1 MWIILGKMNETVIDK
16 TDLKII
22 NSLSRDSRI
31 PYSDIASIVG
41 ISPNAVRTRV
51 NKMLTKGVIQ
61 NFVVNVNPVIFGY
74 EKECFLTIKHIDKT
88 TKEDD
93 ILNGLNLL
101 GDVVVY
107 ARQLGRASIFALS
120 LKTGAEDKIGL
131 MVNLLKPAVVE
142 SSMFVNYKPISM
154 SINNSDFKIIK
165 CLLSNPRMQVADIAK
180 EASISTKTVKRRL
193 EKMRENHILQF
204 SILRDMSSM
213 QIVGYIEFAAVINVT
228 KSLYRNILERIYQ
241 EMQEYLL
248 LIPNVNQNEII
259 FAVFFCA
266 NIPTVESILTRL
278 ESYDGV
284 NRTEAFVTTK
294 LIYYQEWLKREI
306 NKRLE
311 GAEVVATRKDHII
324 KMRS

>member
-1 MWIILGKMNETVIDK
+1 
-16 TDLKII
+16 
-22 NSLSRDSRI
+22 
-31 PYSDIASIVG
+31 
-41 ISPNAVRTRV
+41 
-51 NKMLTKGVIQ
+51 MLTKGVIQ

-74 EKECFLTIKHIDKT
+74 EKECFLTIKHIYKT

-213 QIVGYIEFAAVINVT
+213 QIVGYIESAAVINVT

>member
-1 MWIILGKMNETVIDK
+1 MNETIIDK
-16 TDLKII
+16 TDLKLI
-22 NSLSRDSRI
+22 NSLCRDCRI
-31 PYSDIASIVG
+31 PYRNIASAVG
-41 ISPNAVRTRV
+41 ISPNAVKTRV
-51 NKMLTKGVIQ
+51 NKMLTKGIIK

-74 EKECFLTIKHIDKT
+74 ERECFLTIKHIDNR

-93 ILNGLNLL
+93 ILNRLNLL

-107 ARQLGRASIFALS
+107 AKQLGRASIFALS

-131 MVNLLKPAVVE
+131 MANLLKPAVVE
-142 SSMFVNYKPISM
+142 SSMFVSYKPISVNM
-154 SINNSDFKIIK
+154 NNSDFKIIK
-165 CLLSNPRMQVADIAK
+165 CLLSNPRMQVADIAR

-193 EKMRENHILQF
+193 ETMRENYILQF
-204 SILRDMSSM
+204 SILRDMSST
-213 QIVGYIEFAAVINVT
+213 QIVGYIEFAVVINVT
-228 KSLYRNILERIYQ
+228 KSFHRNILERIYQ

-248 LIPNVNQNEII
+248 LIPNVNQREII

-294 LIYYQEWLKREI
+294 LVYYQEWLKREI
-306 NKRLE
+306 DKRLE
-311 GAEVVATRKDHII
+311 ESGEEEVAATPKDYII
-324 KMRS
+324 KMR

>member
-1 MWIILGKMNETVIDK
+1 MQQTTLDK
-16 TDLKII
+16 IDLKII
-22 NSLSRDSRI
+22 SSLTKDCRVPFRN
-31 PYSDIASIVG
+31 IASTVG
-41 ISPNAVRTRV
+41 ITPNAIKERID
-51 NKMLTKGVIQ
+51 KMISHQIIQ
-61 NFVVNVNPVIFGY
+61 NFVINVNPVIFGY
-74 EKECFLTIKHIDKT
+74 EKECFLTIKDIDRKAI
-88 TKEDD
+88 KEDD

-107 ARQLGRASIFALS
+107 AKQLGGAFIFVLL
-120 LKTGAEDKIGL
+120 LKAGAEDKIGL
-131 MVNLLKPAVVE
+131 MVNLLKPAIVE
-142 SSMFVNYKPISM
+142 SSMFVSHKPISVN
-154 SINNSDFKIIK
+154 INNSDFKIIK
-165 CLLSNPRMQVADIAK
+165 CLLSNPRMQVADIAS

-213 QIVGYIEFAAVINVT
+213 QLVGYIEFAVVINVT
-228 KSLYRNILERIYQ
+228 KSLYRNILERIYL

-266 NIPTVESILTRL
+266 NIPTVDSILTRL
-278 ESYDGV
+278 ESYEGV

-306 NKRLE
+306 DKRLSDSE
-311 GAEVVATRKDHII
+311 ELATRKDHIV